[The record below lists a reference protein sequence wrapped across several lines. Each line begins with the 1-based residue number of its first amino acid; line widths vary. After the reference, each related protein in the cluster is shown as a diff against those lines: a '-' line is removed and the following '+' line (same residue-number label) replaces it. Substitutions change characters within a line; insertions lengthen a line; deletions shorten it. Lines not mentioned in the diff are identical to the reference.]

1 MPATA
6 TLGENAESAAGH
18 ARRVSFDVVGMH
30 CAGCAAAVRRRLA
43 AVPGVREAQ
52 VSLATR
58 RAVVEAEPRALEALI
73 GAVREAGYDVGLETV
88 GLAVQDL
95 RHAAGVAR
103 LEAELRAV
111 PGVVQA
117 AANPAAETARVT
129 LVRGL
134 AGPEALAAAVAR
146 AGLGLAAPIVE
157 PDRLARERETVRRE
171 VRDLAR
177 KASLA
182 AVVALVATVASL
194 PLMGGHA
201 AAEADLLTRLLMP
214 LDDALAGA
222 LPWLYGLDPAVLR
235 WTLLVLTLPVLGWAG
250 RGIYSAAWR
259 GLRHRTADMNTLIA
273 IGTLAAL
280 AYSLVATV
288 APGLFAAA
296 QLAPDVYYEAVA
308 AIIAL
313 VLLGRLLEARAKG
326 RTGEALRRL
335 AELGAKA
342 ARVVRDGLEVEV
354 PVAEVAVGDVVVVRP
369 GDRLPVDGVVSEGT
383 TAVNEA
389 MLTGEPV
396 PVRKQAGDPVHA
408 GTLNT
413 TGAFTYTATK
423 VGRDTALAQI
433 VRLVEEAQGSRA
445 PVQRL
450 ADRVAAVF
458 VPAVIAVAV
467 AAFVV
472 WYDVGPSPAILFAT
486 IAFVTVLVIA
496 CPCALGLA
504 TPTAVMVGAG
514 RGAELGVL
522 VKGGAAL
529 ETAAR
534 VDVVVLDKTGTLTE
548 GKPVVTD
555 VVPVTGEPGE
565 VGAVLR
571 LAAAVERR
579 SEHPLA
585 QAIVAEAEARQI
597 EAPPCALFEATEG
610 RGAAG
615 TVDGARVQVGS
626 AAYLIEAGVDIG
638 PFTDALDALAA
649 RARTPVLVAVDGA
662 PVGLLGLADPIKP
675 TAVAAVRRL
684 RAMGLDLLLVTGDVR
699 KTAIAVAGEVG
710 IDRVEAQLLPAAKVE
725 VVRRLQ
731 AEGRRVAMV
740 GDGINDAP
748 ALAAADVGIAI
759 GTGTDVAL
767 EAADIL
773 LVSGDVRALPT
784 ALQLARRT
792 MRTIRQNLF
801 WAFAYNVAGI
811 PIAAGVLYPIAGVL
825 LSPAVASAAMAFSS
839 VTVVTNSLRLRR
851 FRGAAA

>member
-1 MPATA
+1 
-6 TLGENAESAAGH
+6 
-18 ARRVSFDVVGMH
+18 
-30 CAGCAAAVRRRLA
+30 
-43 AVPGVREAQ
+43 
-52 VSLATR
+52 
-58 RAVVEAEPRALEALI
+58 
-73 GAVREAGYDVGLETV
+73 
-88 GLAVQDL
+88 
-95 RHAAGVAR
+95 
-103 LEAELRAV
+103 
-111 PGVVQA
+111 
-117 AANPAAETARVT
+117 
-129 LVRGL
+129 
-134 AGPEALAAAVAR
+134 
-146 AGLGLAAPIVE
+146 
-157 PDRLARERETVRRE
+157 
-171 VRDLAR
+171 
-177 KASLA
+177 
-182 AVVALVATVASL
+182 
-194 PLMGGHA
+194 
-201 AAEADLLTRLLMP
+201 
-214 LDDALAGA
+214 
-222 LPWLYGLDPAVLR
+222 
-235 WTLLVLTLPVLGWAG
+235 
-250 RGIYSAAWR
+250 
-259 GLRHRTADMNTLIA
+259 
-273 IGTLAAL
+273 
-280 AYSLVATV
+280 
-288 APGLFAAA
+288 
-296 QLAPDVYYEAVA
+296 
-308 AIIAL
+308 
-313 VLLGRLLEARAKG
+313 
-326 RTGEALRRL
+326 
-335 AELGAKA
+335 
-342 ARVVRDGLEVEV
+342 
-354 PVAEVAVGDVVVVRP
+354 
-369 GDRLPVDGVVSEGT
+369 
-383 TAVNEA
+383 
-389 MLTGEPV
+389 
-396 PVRKQAGDPVHA
+396 
-408 GTLNT
+408 
-413 TGAFTYTATK
+413 
-423 VGRDTALAQI
+423 
-433 VRLVEEAQGSRA
+433 
-445 PVQRL
+445 
-450 ADRVAAVF
+450 
-458 VPAVIAVAV
+458 
-467 AAFVV
+467 
-472 WYDVGPSPAILFAT
+472 
-486 IAFVTVLVIA
+486 
-496 CPCALGLA
+496 
-504 TPTAVMVGAG
+504 
-514 RGAELGVL
+514 
-522 VKGGAAL
+522 
-529 ETAAR
+529 
-534 VDVVVLDKTGTLTE
+534 
-548 GKPVVTD
+548 
-555 VVPVTGEPGE
+555 
-565 VGAVLR
+565 VLR